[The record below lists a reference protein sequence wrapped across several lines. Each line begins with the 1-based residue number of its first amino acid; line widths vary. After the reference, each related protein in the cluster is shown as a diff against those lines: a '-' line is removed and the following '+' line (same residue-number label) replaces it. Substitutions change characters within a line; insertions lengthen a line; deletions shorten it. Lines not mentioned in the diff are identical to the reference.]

1 MLGISTMCTA
11 GPRTAPCKGLQ
22 AIFLEETPSKLKAW
36 KLFSRHGQPLGLCN
50 FYTWICA
57 AQLHDSCICR
67 QCSAVSHCTRGWFTL
82 KEFGWPTPRRHRCCW
97 LHLMRCQK
105 ILDRRLSRKSFW
117 NRCRVVLYAA
127 SKTKVDCSGLWPW
140 YTITINRSPI
150 VAMMLFS
157 YVHTPGI
164 ILLRFPSQDSSVWQ
178 CGRVVI
184 ESFNLSEKALRKPSL
199 SHCSWVSRAQCLPY
213 LLDCAKR
220 ASKEHSHL

>member
-1 MLGISTMCTA
+1 MTA
-11 GPRTAPCKGLQ
+11 AYVASAVQSPTAPEGGYTQGVWVTDTTPPQMLLTSFDALSEDPRQK
-22 AIFLEETPSKLKAW
+22 AIAE
-36 KLFSRHGQPLGLCN
+36 
-50 FYTWICA
+50 I
-57 AQLHDSCICR
+57 
-67 QCSAVSHCTRGWFTL
+67 
-82 KEFGWPTPRRHRCCW
+82 
-97 LHLMRCQK
+97 
-105 ILDRRLSRKSFW
+105 FW

-150 VAMMLFS
+150 VAMTLFS

-213 LLDCAKR
+213 LLDCAK
-220 ASKEHSHL
+220 EHQKSTVIFRDFIFRCKLEKSF

>member
-1 MLGISTMCTA
+1 MR
-11 GPRTAPCKGLQ
+11 GPT
-22 AIFLEETPSKLKAW
+22 
-36 KLFSRHGQPLGLCN
+36 
-50 FYTWICA
+50 TW
-57 AQLHDSCICR
+57 QLHMSPV
-67 QCSAVSHCTRGWFTL
+67 QCSLPLHQRVVTL

-117 NRCRVVLYAA
+117 NRCRVVLYAT

-150 VAMMLFS
+150 VAMTLFS

-213 LLDCAKR
+213 LLDCAK
-220 ASKEHSHL
+220 EHQKSTVIFRDFIFRCKLEKSF